1 MKLKQI
7 SLLTLLVGALFSII
21 GAIVPFIALQNYPFE
36 NGAVGIIGG
45 ADTPTYEFVVFRIM
59 DGWPFVAVLFGI
71 TLIFSA
77 LFCLI
82 FSKTVKNNCNM
93 KTTVLSLGLSAVGA
107 AGLVCVCIW
116 FVTVAFGEISKY
128 PIKYPA
134 SVLLGSLCF
143 FAFVV
148 LIAVYFKVRKTN
160 WSIKGIIIDVLTSII
175 YLPAFFFAFSYLY
188 EFLDRVK

>member
-1 MKLKQI
+1 MLRILDKAILELTTGRIDQI
-7 SLLTLLVGALFSII
+7 SVEETVKHRYEYTFADACYKYRYTI
-21 GAIVPFIALQNYPFE
+21 GI
-36 NGAVGIIGG
+36 GAVGIIGG
-45 ADTPTYEFVVFRIM
+45 ADTPTYEFVVFRVM
-59 DGWPFVAVLFGI
+59 DGWPFVAILFGI

-77 LFCLI
+77 LFCLL
-82 FSKTVKNNCNM
+82 FSKTVINNCNM

-148 LIAVYFKVRKTN
+148 LLDFCQ
-160 WSIKGIIIDVLTSII
+160 I
-175 YLPAFFFAFSYLY
+175 YHTLLQ
-188 EFLDRVK
+188 L